1 MPRTIEVAISSDK
14 TEELINKLGGLNG
27 VVGLALQRGSS
38 IEPPGDILTINATN
52 DATRTVL
59 SILADQN
66 VLDGGSILTS
76 ELRSLINRKYQNG
89 IDRESNETIWDE
101 MAFLLRRETNLSVNY
116 LLLMALSGSI
126 AAVGLWTNTLH
137 IVIGAM
143 VIAPGFEPLIRLPF
157 GWIGGPGVL
166 ASRGLISTISGYLIL
181 AVGAALTLMLLQV
194 VDSSASIDL
203 TARSWVQYWSTVTW
217 NGLILAI
224 LAGAA
229 GAVTVSAQRSVLSA
243 GVMIALALIPSM
255 TIAGMALA
263 VGDITLI
270 GKGLMRWIVDVG
282 AVIVSSTA
290 VLGTKHVLVHRRRA
304 LS

>member
-157 GWIGGPGVL
+157 DWIGGPGVL

-304 LS
+304 LG